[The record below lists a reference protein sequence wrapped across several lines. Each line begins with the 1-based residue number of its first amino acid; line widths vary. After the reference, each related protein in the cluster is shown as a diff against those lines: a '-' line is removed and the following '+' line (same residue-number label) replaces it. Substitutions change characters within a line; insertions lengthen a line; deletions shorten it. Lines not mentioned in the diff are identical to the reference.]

1 MKKFLFSMML
11 LACGGALWAQTPE
24 DFVGNWKSDPG
35 TPTMTRKLEF
45 DGHVILMTELQ
56 PGRNGGPEL
65 TIIRKYPTDGNEV
78 KMDTGIWAGATAVGK
93 WENGILTVDT
103 TMANGRKF
111 HDVWTL
117 SPDKKHYTNEMVI
130 AGGGPGRGAEKGGD
144 AKGGDAKGGGAR
156 TVKFSFTKVD

>member
-1 MKKFLFSMML
+1 MKRFFLTMMMMAARSVL
-11 LACGGALWAQTPE
+11 LAQTPQ
-24 DFVGNWKSDPG
+24 DYVGTWKSDPG

-56 PGRNGGPEL
+56 PGRNGGPEMI
-65 TIIRKYPTDGNEV
+65 IIRKYPTDGNEV
-78 KMDTGIWAGATAVGK
+78 KMETGVWAGATAVGK

-117 SPDKKHYTNEMVI
+117 SADKKHYSNEMVI
-130 AGGGPGRGAEKGGD
+130 SGGGAGGGGTKGGE
-144 AKGGDAKGGGAR
+144 GGQGGNAQGSTR
-156 TVKFSFTKVD
+156 TVKFSFTKQE